1 MMKIFPGLAL
11 AALVAAGPA
20 RAADLAPTYK
30 AAPAAT
36 SLSWSG
42 LYFGGDIGGVFGGGA
57 GISNFFQDD
66 SDPKFANNAQRQS
79 PSPSA
84 FTGGLHAGYNW
95 QFAPAWMLGIEGD
108 WQWTRPRYSFC
119 RQTDIGSAAC
129 SDNGNG
135 FANISS
141 ETRSIGT
148 VRARIGQTFD
158 RLMVYGTG
166 GVAFADIKTT
176 VGVNCLAEGC
186 GQSFGENTTAAT
198 FSNFKTGW
206 AAGGGIEWMF
216 SPNWSVR
223 AEYLHI
229 DLGKV
234 SNTLNLTTDNC
245 EGSGPCGVT
254 WSRDVRYDTVRAGL
268 SYRFGGPAATGY

>member
-1 MMKIFPGLAL
+1 MKIFPGLAL

-176 VGVNCLAEGC
+176 VGV
-186 GQSFGENTTAAT
+186 
-198 FSNFKTGW
+198 KTGW

>member
-1 MMKIFPGLAL
+1 
-11 AALVAAGPA
+11 V
-20 RAADLAPTYK
+20 AADLAPTYK

-36 SLSWSG
+36 PLSWSG
-42 LYFGGDIGGVFGGGA
+42 LYLGGDIGGVFGGGA
-57 GISNFFQDD
+57 GTSNFFQSD
-66 SDPKFANNAQRQS
+66 SDPAFANNAQGQS

-95 QFAPAWMLGIEGD
+95 QFAPAWVLGIEGD

-176 VGVNCLAEGC
+176 VGVNCLADGC
-186 GQSFGENTTAAT
+186 GQSLGEIRPPPHSPISRRDGPLAAA
-198 FSNFKTGW
+198 SNGCSARTGLF
-206 AAGGGIEWMF
+206 ARNISTSISARCRIR
-216 SPNWSVR
+216 S
-223 AEYLHI
+223 I
-229 DLGKV
+229 
-234 SNTLNLTTDNC
+234 
-245 EGSGPCGVT
+245 
-254 WSRDVRYDTVRAGL
+254 
-268 SYRFGGPAATGY
+268 